1 MPNLS
6 RVDLMGHL
14 GRDAELKQVGDYT
27 VLKWSMAVTHKV
39 KGEKVTTWYSCD
51 LFGKR
56 AESLA
61 PYLTKG
67 AAVFVSGQLK
77 PREYKGK
84 QDELRISLD
93 VDVREVELLGGGA
106 GAERDKA
113 PRNAPAP
120 VPSAAGYDDETPF

>member
-1 MPNLS
+1 MPNMSKIQLI
-6 RVDLMGHL
+6 GHL

-67 AAVFVSGQLK
+67 TAIFVDGTLR
-77 PREYKGK
+77 PRAYTGK
-84 QDELRISLD
+84 QDELRTSLD
-93 VDVREVELLGGGA
+93 VRVNDVQVLGGGDRQESA
-106 GAERDKA
+106 KA
-113 PRNAPAP
+113 APQ
-120 VPSAAGYDDETPF
+120 PSTAGYDDSDSIPF